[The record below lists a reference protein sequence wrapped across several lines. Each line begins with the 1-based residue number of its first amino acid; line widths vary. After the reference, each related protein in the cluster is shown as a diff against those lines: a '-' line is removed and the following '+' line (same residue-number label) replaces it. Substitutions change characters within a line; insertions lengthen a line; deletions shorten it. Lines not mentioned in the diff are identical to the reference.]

1 MKSDPIQQLIAEL
14 EKLPGIGRRTAER
27 LAFHLIKAGEEEI
40 VPLIEAIVGIKD
52 RVHFCPICYNLTDTD
67 PCRICSDSRRD
78 RSTIC
83 VVEEPKDV
91 FAIEKTHQYKG
102 LYHVL
107 GGVISP
113 SSGVGPEK
121 LRIKELLARIKS
133 PVEEVVLATSAG
145 VEGEATAIYLTKVLS
160 NYGVKVTQ
168 LARGLPVG
176 GDLDIAD
183 EQTIIRAFKGRQV
196 VTPDERKRQAT
207 RSHKM

>member
-1 MKSDPIQQLIAEL
+1 MVSDPVQQLIAEL

-27 LAFHLIKAGEEEI
+27 LAFHLIKTGEEEI
-40 VPLIEAIVGIKD
+40 VSLIEAIVGIKD
-52 RVHFCPICYNLTDTD
+52 RVHFCPVCYNLTDTD
-67 PCRICSDSRRD
+67 PCRICSDPRRD
-78 RSTIC
+78 RSTVC

-113 SSGVGPEK
+113 LDGVGPEK
-121 LRIKELLARIKS
+121 LRIKELMGRIES
-133 PVEEVVLATSAG
+133 PVEEVILATSAG
-145 VEGEATAIYLTKVLS
+145 VEGEATAIYLTKVLG
-160 NYGVKVTQ
+160 NYDVKVTQ

-176 GDLDIAD
+176 GDLDIAG

-196 VTPDERKRQAT
+196 LTVDQGKARGSQKR
-207 RSHKM
+207 